1 MHSEQVAA
9 LDESA
14 TQHSSGMPLRDTEE
28 TLQSAHALTQWLPS
42 EILVRRVVRCA
53 QRVLINSSLNE
64 VRSVRVAHC
73 ARKVSKSY
81 ALTLR
86 DAASTLRCKS
96 DHRFVLPAA
105 RLVRAAFA
113 PRRSSRAQL
122 LSPPALRSP
131 SIADPSVLSYNEHDQ
146 QHSREGLLVYFGAAS
161 GGASGAF
168 APRRWAAILTEHH
181 PPTARRGG
189 GASVL

>member
-1 MHSEQVAA
+1 MHSREQVAT
-9 LDESA
+9 LN
-14 TQHSSGMPLRDTEE
+14 SSTMHLSLAMVLSDTKE

-53 QRVLINSSLNE
+53 QRVIIDSSLNE

-86 DAASTLRCKS
+86 DAASTLRCES

-146 QHSREGLLVYFGAAS
+146 QHSREGLLVS
-161 GGASGAF
+161 GSASGAF
-168 APRRWAAILTEHH
+168 AQ
-181 PPTARRGG
+181 
-189 GASVL
+189 